1 MPTIPLTLL
10 LLRRL
15 LLLSLLPL
23 KIFLT
28 FVSGDGDDRG
38 GGGGGGVVG
47 DVFLSSG
54 VKMSLKGDDEDEEG
68 AGDEDGNGEDD
79 KTISITDW
87 IVCKVVSSFN
97 AIIIILAMNLLSSM
111 SDASEWEWWCRF
123 VVIVVTFTSTNY
135 RCW

>member
-47 DVFLSSG
+47 DVFLWSG
-54 VKMSLKGDDEDEEG
+54 VKMSVKGDDEDEEG

-79 KTISITDW
+79 KTISIPDW

-111 SDASEWEWWCRF
+111 SDASECEWWCRF